1 MIFWI
6 DAQLSP
12 YLARWLSSEFDVEA
26 KPVREL
32 GLREAKDREIFLSAR
47 EAGAIVLTKDSD
59 FVLLLERLGPPPQV
73 LWLTVGNT
81 SNERLKEVLSK
92 NFPTVRSLLL
102 RGEPLVEIS
111 EAAGGTVS

>member
-1 MIFWI
+1 MIVWI

-12 YLARWLSSEFDVEA
+12 YLARWLSSEFDVKA

-32 GLREAKDREIFLSAR
+32 GLRDAKDRKIFLTAR
-47 EAGAIVLTKDSD
+47 EVGAVVLTKDSD
-59 FVLLLERLGPPPQV
+59 FVLLLEQLGPPPQI

-81 SNERLKEVLSK
+81 FNARLREVLSK
-92 NFPTVRSLLL
+92 SFSTAQKLLL

-111 EAAGGTVS
+111 EAGSTGP